1 MMWRIPPSHSP
12 DSVEKNCTTAQH
24 RDFPVSGGRE
34 KIRLCRKIDFSG
46 RKGREMRSFFV
57 GRRRKRREDRWAGQ

>member
-12 DSVEKNCTTAQH
+12 DSVEKNCTTTAH

-34 KIRLCRKIDFSG
+34 KIRLPPSAGKLFFLGG
-46 RKGREMRSFFV
+46 RCDLFGGKKEEEG
-57 GRRRKRREDRWAGQ
+57 GG